1 MMDAPQELVL
11 AGVSAGYRGKDIL
24 HGVSFTVPPGGAL
37 TVIGPNGS
45 GKSTL
50 LKAVAGLLPLSAG
63 SVRLGGRELGPLD
76 APARA
81 RLGLA
86 YVPQEGNVFANLSV
100 ADNLRLGWEFLHA
113 GRGAGG
119 AARRRRQEYVL
130 DLFPE
135 IRARLPGS
143 AGLLSGGQR
152 QMVAM
157 ASALMQTPSL
167 LVLDEPSAG
176 LSPRNAALLFE
187 VIARIRATGI
197 TLLMIEQNVRLG
209 LAAAD
214 TGLVLAAGQVRLVAP
229 AAGLADDDAVRQLYL
244 GTRAHDTR
252 LAGGAS

>member
-1 MMDAPQELVL
+1 MKTGLRL
-11 AGVSAGYRGKDIL
+11 HGVCAGYQGKDIL
-24 HGVSFTVPPGGAL
+24 HEVSFEIPRGGAL

-50 LKAVAGLLPLSAG
+50 LKSVVGLLPLSAG
-63 SVRLGGRELGPLD
+63 TIHLGDGPIGTLD

-86 YVPQEGNVFANLSV
+86 YVPQEGNVFANLPVS
-100 ADNLRLGWEFLHA
+100 DNLRLGWEFLHPRA
-113 GRGAGG
+113 GAG
-119 AARRRRQEYVL
+119 ARRERLDYVL
-130 DLFPE
+130 ELFPE
-135 IRARLPGS
+135 IRGRLATS

-152 QMVAM
+152 QMVAI

-176 LSPRNAALLFE
+176 LSPRNAGLLFE
-187 VIARIRATGI
+187 SIARIRATGI
-197 TLLMIEQNVRLG
+197 TLLMIEQNVKLG

-229 AAGLADDDAVRQLYL
+229 AAGLAADDAVHRLYL
-244 GTRAHDTR
+244 GSRPAE
-252 LAGGAS
+252 AAAS

>member
-1 MMDAPQELVL
+1 MDAPQDLVL

-24 HGVSFTVPPGGAL
+24 HEVSLTVPPGGAL

-63 SVRLGGRELGPLD
+63 SIRLGGRELGPLD

-100 ADNLRLGWEFLHA
+100 ADNLRLGWEFLHR
-113 GRGAGG
+113 RGSG
-119 AARRRRQEYVL
+119 AARRQRQEYVL
-130 DLFPE
+130 ALFPE

-157 ASALMQTPSL
+157 ASALMQAPSL

-187 VIARIRATGI
+187 AIARIRATGI

-229 AAGLADDDAVRQLYL
+229 AAGLAGDDMVRQLYL
-244 GTRAHDTR
+244 GTRAHDNR
-252 LAGGAS
+252 LAAGGAAS